1 MRNILNSYIPKF
13 LVDLNRENDDII
25 TVTTQYFSKEG
36 DVYELD
42 RRTVAPRLIQTTQS
56 LQELRPEISD
66 VYPFKT
72 VTQIDYDG
80 STLIFVPTLDS
91 VPTASQ
97 GYYAPI
103 YFERYDPLVMKNV
116 DTQFVELTVSIPGS
130 EEQVGAP

>member
-25 TVTTQYFSKEG
+25 TVATQYFSSEG

-66 VYPFKT
+66 VYPFTT

-80 STLIFVPTLDS
+80 STLIFAPTIDS

-97 GYYAPI
+97 VYYAPI

-116 DTQFVELTVSIPGS
+116 DTQFVELTVSIPES